1 MHRGDLVSVVI
12 QGDFGKPRP
21 ALVIQSPLF
30 ANHTS
35 VTVLLVTSTL
45 VDAPLL
51 RVTVPASAINGLE
64 KKSQIMIDKAMT
76 LKREKIGP
84 VLGRVTADQLTQVE
98 RGLAVFLG
106 IAK

>member
-1 MHRGDLVSVVI
+1 MQRGDLVSVAI
-12 QGDFGKPRP
+12 QGNFGKPRS

-51 RVTVPASAINGLE
+51 RVTVQAAPGNGLE
-64 KKSQIMIDKAMT
+64 KTSQIMIDKAMT

-84 VLGRVTADQLTQVE
+84 VLGRVNPDELTQVE
-98 RGLAVFLG
+98 RGLAIFLG

>member
-1 MHRGDLVSVVI
+1 MQRGDLVSVAI

-51 RVTVPASAINGLE
+51 RVTVQATPGNGLE
-64 KKSQIMIDKAMT
+64 KTSQIMIDKAMT
-76 LKREKIGP
+76 LKRRKIGP
-84 VLGRVTADQLTQVE
+84 VLGRVNPDELTQVE
-98 RGLAVFLG
+98 RGLAVLLG